1 MHHSKIDRR
10 MVRVLIKLVDMR
22 VRGPQRIGDVL
33 VRTAEHE
40 IKLDPLTDEIEHRV
54 AGIN

>member
-1 MHHSKIDRR
+1 
-10 MVRVLIKLVDMR
+10 VLIKLVDMR

-40 IKLDPLTDEIEHRV
+40 IKLDPFTDKIEHRV
-54 AGIN
+54 AGID